1 MSKKQYKRRIKRII
15 HLRYIERKLLKRKSK
30 KKSLSKNNKKA
41 SSEFKSIYTSKVLNI
56 LNNANFAKKIKVRHS
71 EVELKVPEI
80 FCFSKRPDE
89 TIAFLQELYGY
100 LINPRI
106 QHIHFDH
113 FTCKYLNVCAST
125 AMDIILLE
133 ALQWRKSMGYDIRI
147 SGTIQNGKLSNS
159 EEVDSLLKIS
169 GIIKHLNIQNTSIP
183 ANYENLELIEC
194 GESSDVAEKTIKYMN
209 NSLRRH
215 GFKLTKL
222 GNNYFGS
229 FLGEIVDNCKNH
241 SGNDGVWYTLGHYYY
256 DEKTQVGK
264 CKLTIFDF
272 GQTIYEGL
280 KNTPSKRALSKI
292 KHYIKKTIL
301 FSKKSEETYYTLFSL
316 QQRVSRIVSK
326 DIIRG
331 NGTVTFI
338 ENLLNLF
345 NSDIENHKS
354 VFSITSGRC
363 SILFDGT
370 YKLEKKAFQSGYTN
384 KTIAF
389 NKNNNLY
396 EEPDAKYVR
405 TMANYFPGTV
415 ISMDLTI
422 DNKYLTRGKL

>member
-1 MSKKQYKRRIKRII
+1 MK
-15 HLRYIERKLLKRKSK
+15 
-30 KKSLSKNNKKA
+30 
-41 SSEFKSIYTSKVLNI
+41 
-56 LNNANFAKKIKVRHS
+56 HS
-71 EVELKVPEI
+71 DVELKVPEI

-100 LINPRI
+100 LMNPQI
-106 QHIHFDH
+106 KHIHFDH

-125 AMDIILLE
+125 TMDIILLE
-133 ALQWRKSMGYDIRI
+133 ALKWRKSMGYGIQI
-147 SGTIQNGKLSNS
+147 SGTIRNGKLSNS

-169 GIIKHLNIQNTSIP
+169 GIIKHLNIRNTSIP
-183 ANYENLELIEC
+183 TNYENLELIEC
-194 GESSDVAEKTIKYMN
+194 GESSKVAEKTIEYMN
-209 NSLRRH
+209 SSLRRH
-215 GFKLTKL
+215 GFILTKL
-222 GNNYFGS
+222 GNNYFGG

-280 KNTPSKRALSKI
+280 KNAPSKKALAKI

-301 FSKKSEETYYTLFSL
+301 FSKKSEETYYTLFAL
-316 QQRVSRIVSK
+316 QQRVSRIVNK

-354 VFSITSGRC
+354 IFSITSGRC

-370 YKLEKKAFQSGYTN
+370 YGLEEKVFQNGYTN

-396 EEPDAKYVR
+396 EEPDVKYVR
-405 TMANYFPGTV
+405 TMTNYFPGTV